1 MNGKANYEKQIQG
14 VLMSERTGK
23 QLVRTMKSRNSSGVL
38 VHGHVKTEI
47 GEFVRE
53 TSNDEVMAALLSL
66 DEKVRS
72 SESIKWTW

>member
-1 MNGKANYEKQIQG
+1 
-14 VLMSERTGK
+14 MSDRTGK
-23 QLVRTMKSRNSSGVL
+23 QLVRTMKSRNSSGFL